1 MEAFILE
8 WDFYVTFQLFCNL
21 GVYEALKNLLKSLRS
36 NVTALTVNVIK
47 LIQRPMLQMAIKNIL
62 SSWCV
67 WRYKIIM
74 QQHLKTCKY

>member
-21 GVYEALKNLLKSLRS
+21 RVYEALKNLLKSLRS

-47 LIQRPMLQMAIKNIL
+47 LIQRPTLQMAIK
-62 SSWCV
+62 
-67 WRYKIIM
+67 K
-74 QQHLKTCKY
+74 HLE